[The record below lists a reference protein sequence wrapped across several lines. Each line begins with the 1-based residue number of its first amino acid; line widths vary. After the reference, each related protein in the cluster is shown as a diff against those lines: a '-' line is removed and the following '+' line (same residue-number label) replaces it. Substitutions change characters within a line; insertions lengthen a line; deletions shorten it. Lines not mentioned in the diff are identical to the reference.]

1 MKKFA
6 ESRDA
11 IHAGVLELTH
21 DTLEHAIGWI
31 DGKFGKD
38 YAKGHPELLASFV
51 SAAMIG
57 YAGSVI
63 AAAIQ
68 DSRGRE

>member
-6 ESRDA
+6 EARDA
-11 IHAGVLELTH
+11 IHAGVLELTD

-31 DGKFGKD
+31 DGKLGKD
-38 YAKGHPELLASFV
+38 YAKGHPELLASII
-51 SAAMIG
+51 SATMTG

-63 AAAIQ
+63 AAAVQ